1 MSHAFSKGTRLTLQR
16 TRALRLGFRAL
27 ALGFALVF
35 LAAVAHHVYRLEFKS
50 LAAFCLPILLL
61 FFAFASL
68 LYNRGKALAKGKGQT
83 RSLYAAE
90 RAMQAA
96 IWHLLGIVLGISLYA
111 ALNHSGMDLDTDQPS
126 LARLWLLV
134 FLAPYVLMQIGLTTF
149 MRAVWI
155 ITPQFFRRV
164 DAFELRRRVQQ

>member
-1 MSHAFSKGTRLTLQR
+1 MRSR
-16 TRALRLGFRAL
+16 RALRLAFRAL
-27 ALGFALVF
+27 TLGFAVVF
-35 LAAVAHHVYRLEFKS
+35 LAAVAHHVYRLEFKQ

-90 RAMQAA
+90 RATQAA
-96 IWHLLGIVLGISLYA
+96 VWHLFGIVLGISLYA
-111 ALNHSGMDLDTDQPS
+111 VLNHSGIELDADQPS
-126 LARLWLLV
+126 LARLWLLLFV
-134 FLAPYVLMQIGLTTF
+134 VPYILMQIGLTTF
-149 MRAVWI
+149 MRAVWT

-164 DAFELRRRVQQ
+164 NAFELRRRVQQ

>member
-1 MSHAFSKGTRLTLQR
+1 MDPALMKGIGIRSR
-16 TRALRLGFRAL
+16 RALRLGFRTF

-35 LAAVAHHVYRLEFKS
+35 FAAVVHHVYRLEFKS

-90 RAMQAA
+90 RATQAA

-111 ALNHSGMDLDTDQPS
+111 MLNHSGIDLDADQPS
-126 LARLWLLV
+126 LARLWLLL
-134 FLAPYVLMQIGLTTF
+134 FLAPYVLMQVGLMAF
-149 MRAVWI
+149 MRAVWT